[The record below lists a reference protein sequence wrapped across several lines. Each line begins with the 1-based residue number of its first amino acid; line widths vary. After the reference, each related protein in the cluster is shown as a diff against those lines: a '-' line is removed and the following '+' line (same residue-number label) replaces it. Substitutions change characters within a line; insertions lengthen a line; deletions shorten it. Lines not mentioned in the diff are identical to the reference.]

1 MKRSNRFIGY
11 AIAYRIFT
19 ATPRFV
25 RKTKKSPFPNAKFL
39 PIDKRACSYLKC
51 DPTFVDEW
59 HSEISTSYQQRKGGR
74 MTGRLADERTGR
86 ASCLGRITGRGRK
99 DVLVKTSTGD
109 VEKHQGDDKLEITK
123 GSIPNYHLTCK
134 MKQKPINNSSGNTKR
149 IKFKEKFTVGRFAI
163 KMSRTLMLR
172 GREKGTT
179 VQNSIE

>member
-1 MKRSNRFIGY
+1 LSTKQKKKRHFQTQS
-11 AIAYRIFT
+11 
-19 ATPRFV
+19 
-25 RKTKKSPFPNAKFL
+25 FPQFN
-39 PIDKRACSYLKC
+39 KRACSYLKF

-59 HSEISTSYQQRKGGR
+59 HSEMSTSYQQRKGGR

-149 IKFKEKFTVGRFAI
+149 IKFKEKFTVGRSAI
-163 KMSRTLMLR
+163 KMLRTLMLR
-172 GREKGTT
+172 CREKGTT
-179 VQNSIE
+179 GRILLTEKY